1 VCDKSPTSAEE
12 AELLARD
19 RWTNLRFSQTETGGL
34 EIFWVQSCVLMS
46 GYRGKIMQKVGGWSK
61 DFGWISVSRRICE
74 DLDALS
80 KSISIPG
87 VRFS

>member
-1 VCDKSPTSAEE
+1 MRSPISAEE
-12 AELLARD
+12 AELFARD

-46 GYRGKIMQKVGGWSK
+46 GYHGEIMQKVGGWSK
-61 DFGWISVSRRICE
+61 DFGWISVSRRICA
-74 DLDALS
+74 DLDALA

>member
-1 VCDKSPTSAEE
+1 
-12 AELLARD
+12 
-19 RWTNLRFSQTETGGL
+19 
-34 EIFWVQSCVLMS
+34 MS

-61 DFGWISVSRRICE
+61 DFGWISVYRRICA
-74 DLDALS
+74 DLDALA